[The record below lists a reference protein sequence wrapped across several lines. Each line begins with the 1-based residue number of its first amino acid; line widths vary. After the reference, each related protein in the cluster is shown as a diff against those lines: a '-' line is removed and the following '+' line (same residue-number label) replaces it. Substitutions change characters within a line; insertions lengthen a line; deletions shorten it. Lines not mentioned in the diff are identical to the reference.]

1 VKVALS
7 FAVLLA
13 ACASAPRGQPPR
25 VGTESSLSAP
35 RVRPGELDGWPVLGD
50 VPGRALRLGAG
61 APTLVGAGLA
71 VENDWIGGF
80 VEVPLDD
87 CVLAYARGGPT
98 VNDVDVAIYS
108 DDGAILAVD
117 EERDAHPTV
126 VLCPPHP
133 QRIYVAGHVAEG
145 EGLVAVGAH
154 LISQERAAGV
164 SQGLGVHGTL
174 EQRSMPADLGPGLDD
189 AIRRHHIELGG
200 QWEEVRRLALTV
212 DARVPAYLT
221 VAIEANHCVDAFVL
235 PGEDIGPLDAEVVD
249 SDGRTL
255 ARSRDGSG
263 PRGLIVCSP
272 VARTGSLVIRPHIG
286 RGVAAIVLARADA
299 ETYRDIAAR
308 PEVAWSGPRL
318 SVQGARSV
326 HETAL
331 ANGGYAGPLATV
343 SGTLTLA
350 ARAIIPVAVRA
361 PDGACLRIDITA
373 GEPLALVE
381 ARLWSD
387 AGALLAS
394 DEAPSSALLFGCG
407 GGGRARL
414 ELEARGRPGP
424 FSVTVRPERWKD
436 TAFDG
441 VPLAASRM
449 LARAALGPERVLQG
463 KERSVRVVLLD
474 AANRVSWGE
483 LVPADRC
490 ARVSVGVQ
498 GEGAGVDLRVFDEAN
513 VELDRAEGPDAA
525 QVRACASAGV
535 GRLVHFEM
543 RASAG
548 NLKAVV
554 GERLD

>member
-1 VKVALS
+1 
-7 FAVLLA
+7 
-13 ACASAPRGQPPR
+13 
-25 VGTESSLSAP
+25 
-35 RVRPGELDGWPVLGD
+35 
-50 VPGRALRLGAG
+50 
-61 APTLVGAGLA
+61 

-98 VNDVDVAIYS
+98 VTDVDVAIYS
-108 DDGAILAVD
+108 DDGAILALD

-126 VLCPPHP
+126 VLCAPHP
-133 QRIYVAGHVAEG
+133 QRVYVAGHVAEG

-154 LISQERAAGV
+154 LIAQERAAV
-164 SQGLGVHGTL
+164 VAHGLGVHGTL
-174 EQRSMPADLGPGLDD
+174 EQRSLPADLGPGLDD
-189 AIRRHHIELGG
+189 AIRRHQIELGG

-212 DARVPAYLT
+212 DARLPAYLT
-221 VAIEANHCVDAFVL
+221 IAIEANHCVDAFVV
-235 PGEDIGPLDAEVVD
+235 PGEDMGPLDAEVVD
-249 SDGRTL
+249 PNGRTL

-272 VARTGSLVIRPHIG
+272 VAMTGSLAIRPHVG

-299 ETYRDIAAR
+299 EIYRDIAAR
-308 PEVAWSGPRL
+308 PEVAWSGPRS
-318 SVQGARSV
+318 SVQAAKSV
-326 HETAL
+326 HEAAL

-343 SGTLTLA
+343 SGTLTPA
-350 ARAIIPVAVRA
+350 ARALIPLAVRA
-361 PDGACLRIDITA
+361 PEAACLRIDVTA

-394 DEAPSSALLFGCG
+394 DEASSSALLFGCG
-407 GGGRARL
+407 GGTTRL

-436 TAFDG
+436 SAFDG

-449 LARAALGPERVLQG
+449 LARAALGPERLLPG

-474 AANRVSWGE
+474 AASRVSWSE

-490 ARVSVGVQ
+490 VRVSVGVQ

-535 GRLVHFEM
+535 GRLVLFQM